1 MVNLRHSLLFE
12 MGYLNKRTKYVKQWV
27 SDIGYQCRT
36 MIPET
41 GGETNESLHYF
52 IQQNEIQM
60 NQKIQSKN
68 EVMKHGQNLL
78 KY

>member
-41 GGETNESLHYF
+41 GGETNKVSHCLLTTWSNQEQLGSLPEF
-52 IQQNEIQM
+52 RR
-60 NQKIQSKN
+60 
-68 EVMKHGQNLL
+68 
-78 KY
+78 